1 MSTEDLFDDA
11 ELEGLSPSRRKMILR
26 KRAKQGGTTAAPS
39 ADDFDD
45 AELDSSMLAAMRSAG
60 LESMLDENENNENL
74 QASIEQ

>member
-26 KRAKQGGTTAAPS
+26 KRAKQGGATATPP

-45 AELDSSMLAAMRSAG
+45 VEE
-60 LESMLDENENNENL
+60 ESVDPVSYTHLTL
-74 QASIEQ
+74 PTKA